1 MIVFEHGRIY
11 KYVPALNFYVICQC
25 YSSEERMHLST
36 HVLNAFYVWCF
47 WGWRWEDVEY
57 NWAFDKY
64 IADQIL
70 VQVKFVFFCLWFY
83 ILSSITL
90 DVMLHR
96 PICKHL

>member
-1 MIVFEHGRIY
+1 MDVYI
-11 KYVPALNFYVICQC
+11 YVPALNFYVICQC
-25 YSSEERMHLST
+25 YSSEERRPMHLST

-83 ILSSITL
+83 ILSSVTL